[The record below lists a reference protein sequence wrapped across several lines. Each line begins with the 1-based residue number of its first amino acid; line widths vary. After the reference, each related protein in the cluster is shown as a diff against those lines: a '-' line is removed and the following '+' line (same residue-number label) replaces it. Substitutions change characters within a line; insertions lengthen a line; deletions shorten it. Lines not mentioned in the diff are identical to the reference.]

1 MSAAIELRGV
11 GKRYVKLDE
20 QKALLRSVLPFS
32 GERHDDLWALR
43 GIDLDVEDGETVG
56 ILGANGAGK
65 TTLLRLL
72 AGVSQPTEGRVRVRG
87 RTAPLISIGV
97 GFHDEMSGRENAL
110 VNGMLLGLTAKQ
122 ARARLEEIIAFAELE
137 EFIDTP

>member
-20 QKALLRSVLPFS
+20 RKALLRSVLPF
-32 GERHDDLWALR
+32 GGPQRDDLWALR
-43 GIDLDVEDGETVG
+43 GIDLTVEDGEIVG

-72 AGVSQPTEGRVRVRG
+72 PGVSRPTVGSVRVRG
-87 RTAPLISIGV
+87 QIAPLISLGV
-97 GFHDEMSGRENAL
+97 GFHNEM
-110 VNGMLLGLTAKQ
+110 
-122 ARARLEEIIAFAELE
+122 
-137 EFIDTP
+137 